1 MDGYHAGFPCT
12 MFSTVWAEETA
23 PIGNK
28 LNVMKGRY
36 LRAEPSTWRRQLQ
49 SVGKFTRYCRC
60 LRWRIHLPVIACNIS
75 RPGNFRKWTRSFNNF
90 RYYAR
95 FNTCRYENSLQVRW
109 FAGTRRPVSA
119 ASMLSTSRPWV
130 RRSRRPQR
138 NTLKSCAGNNYAIL
152 AISQLKLKLMGK
164 EEFLQSRMACLQDTI
179 AQAKAGVV
187 EKEGHIEQT
196 HSTTTESSE
205 EKTTYHVQYT
215 TKEAHQSQANTGQGN
230 LSVIFAK
237 AGTFK

>member
-75 RPGNFRKWTRSFNNF
+75 RPGNFRKWTSSFNNF

-95 FNTCRYENSLQVRW
+95 FNTCRYETGIEVGKRHFKPQQ
-109 FAGTRRPVSA
+109 FAGSLVCRNSKACECGKHAKHEPTVGPAKSKASAEYPEELCREQLRHPGHLTVKVKADGKRRVPSVEDG
-119 ASMLSTSRPWV
+119 MPPGHYRPGEGG
-130 RRSRRPQR
+130 
-138 NTLKSCAGNNYAIL
+138 SC
-152 AISQLKLKLMGK
+152 GK
-164 EEFLQSRMACLQDTI
+164 GR
-179 AQAKAGVV
+179 
-187 EKEGHIEQT
+187 T
-196 HSTTTESSE
+196 H
-205 EKTTYHVQYT
+205 
-215 TKEAHQSQANTGQGN
+215 
-230 LSVIFAK
+230 
-237 AGTFK
+237 